1 MKTLIIA
8 EAGVNHN
15 GDINLAKRLI
25 DVAAE
30 AGVDYVKFQTF
41 KAEKLVSK
49 NAIKA
54 EYQKLNMIGDSDTS
68 QYNMLKKLELSQD
81 AHFELI
87 RYCNQKDVKFLS
99 SGFDEESLTFLH
111 ELGIKIFK
119 APSGELTNLPYLK
132 HMASL
137 AEKIILSTGMAT
149 LQEIREAVEILRNE
163 GFSRENLT
171 VLHCNTEYPT
181 PFEDVNLLAMKTIH
195 EELGVAVGYSDHTA
209 GIEVPIAAVALGA
222 TVIEKHFTLDK
233 NMVGPDHK
241 ASLDPLELKEMV
253 RCIRNINIALGTSM
267 KVPSSS
273 EQKNIAIARKSIHLK
288 RAMSQNETI
297 TEEDLIMVR
306 PGDGI
311 SPMKIQSV
319 IGRTLKLDLSV
330 GHKLSETDLT

>member
-15 GDINLAKRLI
+15 GDINLAKLLI
-25 DVAAE
+25 DVAAD

-54 EYQKLNMIGDSDTS
+54 EYQKLNMVGDSDTS

-149 LQEIREAVEILRNE
+149 LQEIREAVEILRQE

-195 EELGVAVGYSDHTA
+195 EELGVAVGYSDHTD

-233 NMVGPDHK
+233 NMVGPDHR

-311 SPMKIQSV
+311 SPMKLQSV